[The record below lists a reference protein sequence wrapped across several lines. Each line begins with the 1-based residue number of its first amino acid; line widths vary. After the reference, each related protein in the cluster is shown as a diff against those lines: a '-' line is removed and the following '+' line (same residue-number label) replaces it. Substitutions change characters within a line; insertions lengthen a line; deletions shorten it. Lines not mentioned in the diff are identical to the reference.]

1 MAVIELPSGN
11 QIDFGD
17 ADPETIQNALKKM
30 KKEKP
35 ELFEV
40 KEEVVEES
48 SPVFASDVIARAN
61 KRRANQ
67 QQAREVQGP
76 PLTHPELEVADAG
89 FQYFYGQADND
100 AERAKRLV
108 SVFGEEGI
116 EKRGQNNFILNLD
129 NIEATIKDKY
139 DLPDSGTMQVNR
151 KGFSRYDL
159 ARFGGEYRGPLL
171 TTLAAGLATTGVGIL
186 PAMGIMGVAGAAGKG
201 IDEYLEHLE
210 GFQLQSKTDVYKDM
224 SIEAAY
230 MAGGE
235 GLFRGLFYLGG
246 RIVRGPGPKPSEARV
261 EELVEAGLSPRKA
274 VSYATEEARVLV
286 NKQVK
291 AGARPNVEEATGK
304 AFLGRMQAIYEA
316 IIPNRK
322 AARANSDYVKNIMR
336 QVSKGELTK
345 EQAQQALNDQATSI
359 SNLIKE
365 NMADPDEAIRI
376 ANRHLFD
383 VIEQEF
389 KEINKVITKNLKNE
403 KGSGEIT
410 GAFAQD
416 FATALGDAARL
427 FKQDSAILYENAN
440 KALRN
445 QAIFDGAPLVKGITK
460 LNEDVFKV
468 ASNQGIVGTPL
479 IRFLNQKLKGSAQTV
494 DGAAIPQKFTLTE
507 LNSLRS
513 VLNAEKN
520 NPMLIGTQAERDA
533 SILIKNID
541 EMLANQ
547 ENVLGTAMSKVAGT
561 QGGVGVKGTQ
571 GFQSPAKI
579 EEMRNSFNLLSEANE
594 HYMKGKALFNSEA
607 AELIIKNVEGKNWV
621 DLAEVSNYIIKAG
634 RPEKLRMFLD
644 VITPSTKQ
652 LGKIQKTDPKVFK
665 SLEELAAN
673 GRVTEFNA
681 LIEAEGLSKA
691 IPKIPAWVGTMK
703 TKVPDDPSV
712 ARILQQN
719 VDAMKQMG
727 ADVIDRTASEVKRD
741 RLRDM
746 LANQWMRETL
756 RQSIGDTGTTNYG
769 NFAVKFKQLD
779 SSTAKLLFG
788 DNYNRLNSVA
798 NDALVVN
805 KLKGNITDIGAIDDT
820 LYLPAVRQ
828 EIDKVQNVIRQAKQE
843 GENAF
848 LKTIRTGKID
858 DMETLVDGILLKPGN
873 FKTVI
878 DRVTAFQGKEI
889 ADQTS
894 ESIKDMVMAKIVNTS
909 FPDGITPQGIA
920 TGSFGETMEA
930 TIKQMNKNKSLEN
943 ILGSKE
949 IVNNL
954 TKISQDAARVSNR
967 AFKGKAGLAPAVF
980 IASAGYRAL
989 TAPLSFATELA
1000 SIVGLG
1006 KLLRSRRVLNFFT
1019 NPRMRSR
1026 QMKEGIRF
1034 GADMGQDI
1042 VPIGA
1047 RQRREF
1053 ITQQGRKLP
1062 GYGIRESYEAVD
1074 DNIPEEVRQ
1083 GVNQGIGQGR
1093 DVLREVE
1100 INKLLGVQ

>member
-1 MAVIELPSGN
+1 MTKISLPNGMVIDFQDAPNEVIE
-11 QIDFGD
+11 
-17 ADPETIQNALKKM
+17 
-30 KKEKP
+30 KEITSLRNNKP
-35 ELFEV
+35 ELFEE
-40 KEEVVEES
+40 KIDYSTISFE
-48 SPVFASDVIARAN
+48 DLQ
-61 KRRANQ
+61 KRMKTRSGSQ
-67 QQAREVQGP
+67 TSEDQGP

-89 FQYFYGQADND
+89 FQFFYGQADND

-108 SVFGEEGI
+108 SVFGEKGV

-171 TTLAAGLATTGVGIL
+171 TTLAAGIASTGVGII

-224 SIEAAY
+224 AVEAAY

-246 RIVRGPGPKPSEARV
+246 RILRGPGPKPSEARV
-261 EELVEAGLSPRKA
+261 EELVASGLTPRKA

-316 IIPNRK
+316 ILPNRK

-365 NMADPDEAIRI
+365 NMANPDEAIRI

-445 QAIFDGAPLVKGITK
+445 QAVFDGAPLVKGITK

-561 QGGVGVKGTQ
+561 KGGVGVKGME

-665 SLEELAAN
+665 TLEELAAN

-691 IPKIPAWVGTMK
+691 VPKIPAWVGTMK

-727 ADVIDRTASEVKRD
+727 ADVIDRTASVVKRD

-756 RQSIGDTGTTNYG
+756 RQSIGDTGATNYG

-805 KLKGNITDIGAIDDT
+805 KLKGNVTDIGAIDDT

-828 EIDKVQNVIRQAKQE
+828 EIDKVQNVIRQAKEE

-858 DMETLVDGILLKPGN
+858 DMETLVDGVLLKPGN

-878 DRVTAFQGKEI
+878 DRVTALQGQEI

-894 ESIKDMVMAKIVNTS
+894 EGIKDMVMAKLVNTS

-920 TGSFGETMEA
+920 TGSFGETMET

-949 IVNNL
+949 IVNKL
-954 TKISQDAARVSNR
+954 TKISQDATRVSNR

-989 TAPLSFATELA
+989 TSPLSFATELA

-1062 GYGIRESYEAVD
+1062 GYGIQESYEAVD

-1083 GVNQGIGQGR
+1083 GVNQGIGAGR
-1093 DVLREVE
+1093 DVLREIE
-1100 INKLLGVQ
+1100 TNKVLGIR